1 MEKRQIVGFFLG
13 PLAFV
18 SAYLSPLLRGNAK
31 AHILLSIFFFTI
43 VWWVT
48 ECIPIPIT
56 ALLIP
61 VLITIFGIT
70 SVEKAFAPFANPV
83 IMLFL
88 GSFMLAQAM
97 SIHGL
102 DKKFAYSILSL
113 KVITRRKSRILFA
126 FGAITAFIS
135 MWVSNTATTAMML
148 PIALGILNTFPE
160 EKEKGMKSTFTGS
173 LLLLTA
179 YASSVGGVGTP
190 VGSPPNLITMS
201 MAQKLAGFRIT
212 FFQWTVIG
220 LIVLIP
226 MFFAMYFY
234 MRFKM
239 RKINKSTAGPQ
250 SPGSLFHEDLPK
262 KLTRPQKNVLIAF
275 SITVFLWIAPGF
287 VAIIFGKNSAFSL
300 WLERNLPES
309 VVALIGASLLFLLP
323 VDLKKGEFTLP
334 LRRGLDI
341 DWGTLLLFGGGL
353 SMGIQMFETGL
364 ADSIGKFFIQSGGG
378 SASLSLIT
386 LISIVFCIY
395 FTEIASNTAAANMTI
410 PIVIAICQTAGV
422 NPLPAILGGGMACSF
437 AFMMPIST
445 PPNAIIYGSRLVP
458 LPFMIKYGFWMNIFG
473 IIIIWT
479 AIRVIA
485 PLLGLL

>member
-1 MEKRQIVGFFLG
+1 MERRQIIGFFLG
-13 PLAFV
+13 PLAFIF
-18 SAYLSPLLRGNAK
+18 AYLSPLLRGNAN
-31 AHILLSIFFFTI
+31 AHIRLSIFFFII

-61 VLITIFGIT
+61 VLITVFGVT
-70 SVEKAFAPFANPV
+70 SAEKALAPFANPV

-97 SIHGL
+97 AVHGL

-113 KVITRRKSRILFA
+113 KLIGRRKPRILFA

-148 PIALGILNTFPE
+148 PIAIGILNAFPE
-160 EKEKGMKSTFTGS
+160 EKEKGVKSIFAGS

-201 MAQKLAGFRIT
+201 MAEKLAGIRIT
-212 FFQWTVIG
+212 FFQWMVIG
-220 LIVLIP
+220 FLVLIP
-226 MFFAMYFY
+226 MFLAMYFY
-234 MRFKM
+234 MLFKM
-239 RKINKSTAGPQ
+239 RKIKKSPAATQ
-250 SPGSLFHEDLPK
+250 ERGSLFHENLPK
-262 KLTRPQKNVLIAF
+262 GLNRPQKNVLTAF
-275 SITVFLWIAPGF
+275 SITVFLWIVPGF
-287 VAIIFGKNSAFSL
+287 ISIILGKNSIIAL

-309 VVALIGASLLFLLP
+309 IVALIGASLLFLLP
-323 VDLKKGEFTLP
+323 VNLKRAEFTLS
-334 LRRGLDI
+334 LRHGLDI

-395 FTEIASNTAAANMTI
+395 FTEVTSNTAAANMTI
-410 PIVIAICQTAGV
+410 PIVIAICKTAGV
-422 NPLPAILGGGMACSF
+422 NPLPPVLGGGIACSF
-437 AFMMPIST
+437 AFMLPIST

>member
-1 MEKRQIVGFFLG
+1 MERRQIIGFFLG
-13 PLAFV
+13 PLAFF
-18 SAYLSPLLRGNAK
+18 SAYLSSLLRGNPK
-31 AHILLSIFFFTI
+31 AHILLSIFFFII

-61 VLITIFGIT
+61 VLITVFGVT
-70 SVEKAFAPFANPV
+70 SAEKALAPFANPV

-97 SIHGL
+97 AVHGL

-113 KVITRRKSRILFA
+113 KFIGRRKPRILFA

-148 PIALGILNTFPE
+148 PIAIGILNTFPE
-160 EKEKGMKSTFTGS
+160 EKEKGVKSIFTGS

-201 MAQKLAGFRIT
+201 MAEKLAGFRIT
-212 FFQWTVIG
+212 FFQWMVLG
-220 LIVLIP
+220 FLVLIP

-234 MRFKM
+234 MLFKM
-239 RKINKSTAGPQ
+239 RKIKKSPAEPQ
-250 SPGSLFHEDLPK
+250 SHGSLFHENLPK
-262 KLTRPQKNVLIAF
+262 GLTRPQKNVLIAF
-275 SITVFLWIAPGF
+275 SVTVFLWIVPGF
-287 VAIIFGKNSAFSL
+287 VSIILGKYSVVAL
-300 WLERNLPES
+300 WLEKNLPES
-309 VVALIGASLLFLLP
+309 VVALLGASLLFLLP
-323 VDLKKGEFTLP
+323 VNLKKAEFTLS
-334 LRRGLDI
+334 LRHGLDI

-386 LISIVFCIY
+386 LISIVFCVY
-395 FTEIASNTAAANMTI
+395 FTEVTSNTAAANMTI
-410 PIVIAICQTAGV
+410 PIVIAICKTAGV
-422 NPLPAILGGGMACSF
+422 NPLPAVLGGGMGCSF

-458 LPFMIKYGFWMNIFG
+458 LPFMIKYGFWMTIFG